1 MKIKTWLL
9 LSYFIVMILPI
20 GAIYGLYV
28 WINAYYQD
36 QNVAEYIN
44 KWSELQSIKEVV
56 SNPLLY
62 EINADYH
69 EVEQLTNDKL
79 AITLYTKSG
88 LITYSSNPLVIGSS
102 NFTNKDT
109 LFKDLYT
116 LSQQYNTFTYKEPVF
131 VSSTLIGIYEVTL
144 IREEWVTGVSNRTWL
159 VAGLSLAIFIILFI
173 IVTVSVNRKLNH
185 PLTELMQQM
194 RYFAKGD
201 KQATSLIT
209 RKDEIGELATS
220 FEAMQIEIEAGRA
233 QLEKE
238 QQQKEFMIA
247 SISHDLKTPLTSI
260 QAYAEA
266 LQKGTLSETEQQE
279 YKEVISF
286 KSDYMKQMLDDL
298 LMYTLLQ
305 SSNYEMELIT
315 VDGAEFFDMLM
326 SDYKPLCDEKNI
338 TLNVTTAV
346 TGDYQVNP
354 KQLMRVVDN
363 IMANAILHTP
373 VNGEIGLAA
382 TNYSH
387 IPTWCFNFVK
397 RVCTKQSGIYLIVQ
411 NSGSSVSQ
419 EDLTHVFEPLYQA
432 DRARTKAG
440 SRGTGLGLS
449 ITKQILNKHG
459 GTVEM
464 VSQDGIGTAL
474 ICWLPPIKKEILI

>member
-56 SNPLLY
+56 SNPLLF
-62 EINADYH
+62 EINADYN

-116 LSQQYNTFTYKEPVF
+116 LSQKYNTFTYKEPVF
-131 VSSTLIGIYEVTL
+131 VNSTLIGIYEVTL

-173 IVTVSVNRKLNH
+173 IVTVAVNRKLNH

-382 TNYSH
+382 INYSH

>member
-44 KWSELQSIKEVV
+44 KWSELQSIKEIV

-62 EINADYH
+62 EINADYN

-116 LSQQYNTFTYKEPVF
+116 LSQKYNTFTYKEPVF
-131 VSSTLIGIYEVTL
+131 VNSTLIGIYEVTL

-173 IVTVSVNRKLNH
+173 IVTVAVNRKLNH

-220 FEAMQIEIEAGRA
+220 FVAMQIEIEAGRA

-382 TNYSH
+382 INYSH